1 MIWFVIIY
9 ESTILVDEIISKML
23 KWIVAMDQDRVIW
36 KDGKMPWHEPEDL
49 KRFKQLTQW
58 QICLMWRKT
67 YEWLKQYRPD
77 AEWYPHASKNLIF
90 SRSMPETPWVE
101 VIHNIKELQEKY
113 GNEIVR
119 VLWWAKTFEIL
130 MPYIDE
136 IYFTLVPGKHEW
148 DTYMPETDLGYV
160 EYQWKTKSWLEF
172 IKYTRAK
179 DAESRK
185 IISWYKNK
193 SSSK

>member
-1 MIWFVIIY
+1 MWWKII
-9 ESTILVDEIISKML
+9 
-23 KWIVAMDQDRVIW
+23 WIVAMDEDRVIG
-36 KDGKMPWHEPEDL
+36 KDWKMPWHEPEDL

-58 QICLMWRKT
+58 QICLMGRKT

-90 SRSMPETPWVE
+90 SRNMPDKPEIE
-101 VIHNIKELQEKY
+101 VIHSIDELKQKY
-113 GNEIVR
+113 WNEVVW

-136 IYFTLVPGKHEW
+136 IYFTLIPGKHEW
-148 DTYMPETDLGYV
+148 DAFMPETDPGYI

-172 IKYTRAK
+172 KKYTRAK
-179 DAESRK
+179 GESRD
-185 IISWYKNK
+185 ILSRYRNK
-193 SSSK
+193 ANIK